1 MSTASPDRTDRNRPA
16 IRLAA
21 VDMAGTSVDDGG
33 AVESAFRTALDTVG
47 LDPDRPR
54 GSTDRTAGSA
64 STDRAAGSADTD
76 RTVRATMGQAKLAV
90 FTRLLGGD
98 AIRAAR
104 ANAVFEDALGDAVDR
119 GLVVPVDGART
130 AIESLQARGVAVCLT
145 TGFSPATRDRILAGL
160 GWTGLADLVLSP
172 ADAGRGRPWPDMILT
187 AVLRLGIE
195 DVAEVAAV
203 GDTTSDLI
211 AGTRAGASLVVG
223 VLTGA
228 HGLDELLTAPHTHV
242 IGSIRELPDLVET
255 HGPAGRSHPVA
266 ADGDAA
272 TP

>member
-1 MSTASPDRTDRNRPA
+1 
-16 IRLAA
+16 
-21 VDMAGTSVDDGG
+21 MAGTSVDDGG
-33 AVESAFRTALDTVG
+33 AVASAFRTALDAVG

-54 GSTDRTAGSA
+54 GSTDRATV
-64 STDRAAGSADTD
+64 RAAGGADPD

-90 FTRLLGGD
+90 FTALLGGD
-98 AIRAAR
+98 ATRAAR
-104 ANAVFEDALGDAVDR
+104 ANAVFENAFGDAVDR
-119 GLVVPVDGART
+119 GLVVPVDGARA
-130 AIESLQARGVAVCLT
+130 AIESLQARG
-145 TGFSPATRDRILAGL
+145 
-160 GWTGLADLVLSP
+160 
-172 ADAGRGRPWPDMILT
+172 
-187 AVLRLGIE
+187 
-195 DVAEVAAV
+195 AAV

-242 IGSIRELPDLVET
+242 IGSIRELPDLVEA
-255 HGPAGRSHPVA
+255 HGPADSHPVA